1 MARRKACSVG
11 LLLAVLVPRAAQAYE
26 AEVSAS
32 VDAQFYTLRS
42 PYGDPIVRRR
52 RYTQTLG
59 VSVYGVQGD
68 YVPNG
73 PELSFR
79 ARMRLDSD
87 FGQRDEERDPAQT
100 SLFVP
105 ALQQSPLDLMYA
117 YLEGRNYL
125 DGYLGFR
132 IGRQYTTDALGF
144 WSFDGALVTLTTP
157 VFMRAEVFGG
167 FEQRGGLPLST
178 PRWEADGV
186 YRGDRSNLDF
196 NRWPSFLRE
205 SKLAPAYGFALESSG
220 VHWLATRFSYR
231 KVITRDT
238 VLVSP
243 FADTGNGFT
252 TLGGARV
259 SSERIGYSLRVSEPG
274 LGALGGSVVYDL
286 YNQLF
291 SEYLATL
298 DFYAS
303 NELEL
308 GAEYEYYL
316 PTFDADSIWNWF
328 SHRGSQT
335 ALGRGS
341 WKAMR
346 ALDLSASA
354 GVRIFETE
362 GKPGTYDD
370 TGNANE
376 TGRLSDLL
384 ATLSGRQRWAD
395 GSVTLRGLLETGKRG
410 HRSGADVTT
419 AQAFEGGLYDAM
431 LILSLYDWH
440 DDSRPDR
447 DATSFSYVLGGG
459 VRPFERTRMGL
470 EWEHSVNQL
479 VGQRFRVLATLDLTV
494 LQ

>member
-1 MARRKACSVG
+1 MGRRRLCWLG
-11 LLLAVLVPRAAQAYE
+11 LLLTALVPHASHAYE

-52 RYTQTLG
+52 RYTETLG
-59 VSVYGVQGD
+59 VSVYGMQGD

-87 FGQRDEERDPAQT
+87 FGQRDEERDPARGD
-100 SLFVP
+100 LFVP
-105 ALQQSPLDLMYA
+105 ALEQSPLDLMYA

-132 IGRQYTTDALGF
+132 LGRQYTTDALGF
-144 WSFDGALVTLTTP
+144 WSFDGGLVALTTP
-157 VFMRAEVFGG
+157 VFVRAEVFGG

-186 YRGDRSNLDF
+186 YRGDRSDLDF

-205 SKLAPAYGFALESSG
+205 SKLAPAYGFALESAG
-220 VHWLATRFSYR
+220 LHWLATRLSYR

-243 FADTGNGFT
+243 FADAGNGFT

-259 SSERIGYSLRVSEPG
+259 SSERIGYSVRVSDSG
-274 LGALGGSVVYDL
+274 LGAVSGSAVYDL
-286 YNQLF
+286 YNQVF

-303 NELEL
+303 STLNL

-335 ALGRGS
+335 ALGRVS
-341 WKAMR
+341 WSASR
-346 ALDLSASA
+346 TLDLSGSA
-354 GVRIFETE
+354 GARIFETE
-362 GKPGTYDD
+362 GKPSTYDE
-370 TGNANE
+370 TANPDE
-376 TGRLSDLL
+376 TGRLADLL
-384 ATLSGRQRWAD
+384 TTLNGRQRWAD
-395 GSVTLRGLLETGKRG
+395 GSVTLRGLLEAGQRG
-410 HRSGADVTT
+410 HRTGADVTT
-419 AQAFEGGLYDAM
+419 TQAFDGGLYDAL

-440 DDSRPDR
+440 DDLRPDR

-459 VRPFERTRMGL
+459 IRPLQRTRMGV
-470 EWEHSVNQL
+470 EWEHSMNQL

-494 LQ
+494 LK